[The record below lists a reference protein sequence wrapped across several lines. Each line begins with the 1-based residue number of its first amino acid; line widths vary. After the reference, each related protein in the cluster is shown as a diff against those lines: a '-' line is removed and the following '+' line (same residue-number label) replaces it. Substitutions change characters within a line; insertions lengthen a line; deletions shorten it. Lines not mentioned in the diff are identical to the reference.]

1 MGDASAFMI
10 KLAKTFCAGLGLTLG
25 YVPLTGIAGTWQ
37 LFTYGFV

>member
-10 KLAKTFCAGLGLTLG
+10 KLASTFCAGLGFMIAHVL
-25 YVPLTGIAGTWQ
+25 LTGIIGTCD